1 MECWARHLTVE
12 LTFIEV
18 FLWFFWL
25 IFIAVDLNGPGIL
38 RDLTNIDQNVW
49 IPISM
54 YWIRYY
60 LQTAVHVPSRDSL
73 IISLPFSPRISE
85 RAIMQLQKPFFS
97 IN

>member
-38 RDLTNIDQNVW
+38 RDVTNIDQNVW

-54 YWIRYY
+54 YWIPYY

-73 IISLPFSPRISE
+73 IIFLPFSPRISE